1 MDIVDKLKSLIMS
14 GRILSDAIG
23 TPREITLV
31 YDKEAYHKVVNEL
44 EMYNFDF
51 VKCHDVKIVN
61 IDEKTIEL
69 EGTLIRIKRYR

>member
-51 VKCHDVKIVN
+51 VREIGSGD

-69 EGTLIRIKRYR
+69 EGTLIRIKRYE